1 MHGIA
6 KHNRKITPEIAVKTL
21 SEYGTR
27 LSLEEAELILEFMYD
42 FARLAVNQQ
51 LQHTSEGQDPLIR
64 HPGSG

>member
-1 MHGIA
+1 M
-6 KHNRKITPEIAVKTL
+6 AVKTL

-27 LSLEEAELILEFMYD
+27 LSMEEAELILKFMYD

-51 LQHTSEGQDPLIR
+51 LQYTSEGPDQLIR